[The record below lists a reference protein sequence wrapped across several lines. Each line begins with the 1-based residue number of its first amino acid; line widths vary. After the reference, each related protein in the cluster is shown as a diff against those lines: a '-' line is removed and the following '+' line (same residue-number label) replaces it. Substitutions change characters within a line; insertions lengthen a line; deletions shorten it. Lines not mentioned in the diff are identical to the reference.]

1 MAVYPDLDFRLS
13 GLTLEPAPVIRRGVL
28 KHSSSYT
35 PIRQPKA
42 EVRSISENPS
52 AITKGVSAQ
61 SSNSGS
67 IPFVHLYI
75 LLQRSGMQV
84 DDTLCIDL
92 NSFVRAKFNINSKNT
107 CRPTLRGQTAFQA
120 AGADSSG
127 LPLGSGS

>member
-28 KHSSSYT
+28 KQPSSYT

-42 EVRSISENPS
+42 EVRSISENLS

-67 IPFVHLYI
+67 LPLVHLYI

-92 NSFVRAKFNINSKNT
+92 NSFVRAKFNINS